1 MTAQALRPYAD
12 LVGIFEK
19 LEYRANPAAPFR
31 ELSLDG
37 DSVHQ
42 IVRMDDLRV
51 IPRHEFKITLDED
64 RLKPHYDHHRS
75 AIRLVVLT
83 RDSMLRREVVLASF
97 GIDSIPEVIAIRPDD
112 LRMTG
117 HRDRLPL
124 EFVVVAAPVIRG
136 PKALPTQKASRLAQ
150 LHVTLVNASG
160 GASFPYKRATV
171 DEFEERGLPA
181 ETGVHLELIGGVD
194 ELITDTD
201 TPAHAVF
208 QVWIHEKLWEAMQND
223 RSRSSSQLRMLTVT
237 ETAATLLLSAAI
249 PAMKSGGRIEDG
261 SIVGQLLGFVAKQTG
276 QSAAD
281 MKGRFSKGLSLSEIA
296 PFLQAAFRY
305 ATIASKADGDEE
317 SE

>member
-12 LVGIFEK
+12 LAGIFEK
-19 LEYRANPAAPFR
+19 LEYRANPASPFK
-31 ELSLDG
+31 EVSLDG

-64 RLKPHYDHHRS
+64 RLQPHYDDHLS

-83 RDSMLRREVVLASF
+83 RDSMLRRELVLASF
-97 GIDSIPEVIAIRPDD
+97 AIDGIPEVIAIRPDD

-124 EFVVVAAPVIRG
+124 EFVVVAVPVIRG

-171 DEFEERGLPA
+171 DELEDRGLPA
-181 ETGVHLELIGGVD
+181 ETGVHLELLGGAE
-194 ELITDTD
+194 ELIKNTD
-201 TPAHAVF
+201 TPVNTVF
-208 QVWIHEKLWEAMQND
+208 QVWVHEKLWESMQND
-223 RSRSSSQLRMLTVT
+223 RSRSTSQLRMLAVT
-237 ETAATLLLSAAI
+237 ETAAMLILSAAI
-249 PAMKSGGRIEDG
+249 PALKAGGRIEDG

-276 QSAAD
+276 QSVSD
-281 MKGRFSKGLSLSEIA
+281 MRNDFGKDLSLPEIT

-305 ATIASKADGDEE
+305 ATIASKAEE
-317 SE
+317 EEGGE